1 MKNVEDLAR
10 SNIVANSRP
19 PSEEKW
25 ESCRDSEYCLDAAA
39 AMTDMVMSLA
49 AEFQQDLDSR
59 QTLDLV
65 VRSTCAFYDGDWCGI
80 LSLQNDLDAW
90 TPLHWYNAA
99 TGGMTDTE
107 HFYEYEVITQYP
119 QWKKAIEERTI
130 ICIRNLEQVAATYP
144 MELEHYHRLQVR
156 SVIAV
161 PYYRGSTGF
170 LVIRNPQRYM
180 DYPAFMMQM
189 GYVISSENREFHLL
203 QNSQNQLLADQ
214 IRNAHDVVIN
224 LFAGLEIM
232 TKFGRIPAHEIASHK
247 IAPIISI
254 LTLRRGRP
262 LSSTAIDAALNQSC
276 SDDSS
281 YIKHQIYRFRQR
293 YSGLF
298 GKEELIISTPGGYM
312 LNDHLHIMTDVEE
325 FDRLQ
330 KSLAH
335 ISNRSARVHQLE
347 RIMRLYK
354 GAMCPNY
361 CTEQWAIGRFAQ
373 YEADFLNDMDQLMRE
388 LDESED
394 YLTIRDYSVEALEK
408 SHHNEKMY
416 YWLIVSQIET
426 HKSSLVPTDLKAA
439 KKILDSD
446 AYRSLVEHLQK
457 RYSDLSIDV

>member
-1 MKNVEDLAR
+1 MKKVEDLAR
-10 SNIVANSRP
+10 TIIVANSRP
-19 PSEEKW
+19 PSEEKHRAFQHV
-25 ESCRDSEYCLDAAA
+25 EDCPDAAL

-49 AEFQQDLDSR
+49 SEFRRDLDSR

-80 LSLQNDLDAW
+80 LNLQKDLDAW

-99 TGGMTDTE
+99 TGGMTETE

-119 QWKKAIEERTI
+119 QWKKAVEDRTI
-130 ICIRNLEQVAATYP
+130 ICIRDLDQVADAYP

-161 PYYRGSTGF
+161 PYYKGSTGF
-170 LVIRNPQRYM
+170 LVVRNPQRYM

-189 GYVISSENREFHLL
+189 AYIISSEIREYHLL
-203 QNSQNQLLADQ
+203 QTSHNQLLAEQ
-214 IRNAHDVVIN
+214 IREDHDVVIN
-224 LFAGLEIM
+224 LFGGLEIM
-232 TKFGRIPAHEIASHK
+232 TQFGRIPAHEIASHK

-254 LTLRRGRP
+254 LTLRRRHP

-293 YSGLF
+293 YNGLF

-312 LNDHLHIMTDVEE
+312 LNDRLHIMTDVEE
-325 FDRLQ
+325 FDLLQ
-330 KSLAH
+330 KNLAL
-335 ISNRSARVHQLE
+335 IRNRSARVHLLE

-373 YEADFLNDMDQLMRE
+373 YEADFLNDMNELLRE
-388 LDESED
+388 LDRSED
-394 YLTIRDYSVEALEK
+394 YRTIRDYAVEALDK

-426 HKSSLVPTDLKAA
+426 HKSSLVPTDLRAA
-439 KKILDSD
+439 KKVLDPD

-457 RYSDLSIDV
+457 RYSDLPIDG